1 LSVNWHE
8 PVAPE
13 RVATHECVP
22 SEIVT
27 DPVGTPAPG
36 ETGAIVTFTL
46 NGWPVTAG
54 VIEVMVVVVAAGV
67 TL

>member
-1 LSVNWHE
+1 
-8 PVAPE
+8 
-13 RVATHECVP
+13 VP

-36 ETGAIVTFTL
+36 GTGAIVTFTL